1 MPSTRP
7 EMIGELVQ
15 QIVSEPGV
23 RILDTGI
30 PRIDTFSG
38 GFHSSNITLIE
49 SDHPFAFDIVSML
62 CVRAVTDL
70 KGTVV
75 FVDGGNSID
84 LYTIASL
91 SKRAG
96 LKSDEVLS
104 QILVARA
111 FTAYQLDSIISERL
125 EEVIAHSEPSLMVIA
140 CITDLLMDR
149 QVSEIEARTIL
160 RRCLSIIKTITQEH
174 DVVSIITSRMRLT
187 TPRASSLATRL
198 YDGVDEI
205 LRIDG
210 KKRGI
215 ELQMLNR
222 GLLMHYLPVSI
233 YQTTLDEFI
242 LLSMG
247 GAHRG

>member
-7 EMIGELVQ
+7 EMIEEPVQ
-15 QIVSEPGV
+15 EIVSESEV
-23 RILDTGI
+23 RILSTGI
-30 PRIDTFSG
+30 PRIDAWYG
-38 GFHSSNITLIE
+38 GFHASTITLIE
-49 SDHPFAFDIVSML
+49 GHHPFAFDILSLV
-62 CVRAVTDL
+62 CVRAVRNF
-70 KGTVV
+70 KAAVV

-125 EEVIAHSEPSLMVIA
+125 DEVVARCEPSLVVIA

-160 RRCLSIIKTITQEH
+160 RRCLANIRAITQNH
-174 DVVSIITSRMRLT
+174 NVISIITTRKRLT
-187 TPRASSLATRL
+187 TPRASSLDTLL
-198 YDGVDEI
+198 YDGVDKI
-205 LRIDG
+205 LSIEG
-210 KKRGI
+210 KRRGI
-215 ELQMLNR
+215 ELQVPNR
-222 GLLMHYLPVSI
+222 GLLMHYMPVSI
-233 YQTTLDEFI
+233 YQTTLDEFME
-242 LLSMG
+242 SG
-247 GAHRG
+247 RC